1 MDILKQMIMANLHG
15 QEGREITDKDLALHT
30 NMLEAKR
37 GRTMSDEDLVQ
48 LLDDIRLA
56 KGN

>member
-1 MDILKQMIMANLHG
+1 PQVPQAP
-15 QEGREITDKDLALHT
+15 
-30 NMLEAKR
+30 
-37 GRTMSDEDLVQ
+37 GRTMSDRDMGRTLSDEDLVQ